1 MSIGGLDPQR
11 STAENYLMFGREARG
26 RSAAYES
33 LSAAVAADDL
43 ILEFLATLP
52 PAKRQPN
59 LLFAAAR
66 YLLGTPPAI
75 GTLRALVSRMP
86 FPSASPVFGSTRTTP
101 PATTAGPPTAPT

>member
-11 STAENYLMFGREARG
+11 STAENYLTFGREARG

-52 PAKRQPN
+52 RAKRQPN

-66 YLLGTPPAI
+66 YLLDGRDAVLRRGAGRPRGPA
-75 GTLRALVSRMP
+75 
-86 FPSASPVFGSTRTTP
+86 
-101 PATTAGPPTAPT
+101 